1 MKLKS
6 CCKELFRSLDLF
18 SVTQFLRYKQ
28 DESFKTVSGGVTS
41 LIILTI
47 FIVLFGNTA
56 IQTIN
61 RSIIN
66 WTSTTENLYEPTPY
80 VLNFEPGNKFLFTV
94 GIVGFNLNDP
104 AERYFDI
111 QVIETHIGSGAVPLG
126 SRVVN
131 LEPCT
136 PEHFSIT

>member
-41 LIILTI
+41 LIILII
-47 FIVLFGNTA
+47 FIVLFGNKA

-80 VLNFEPGNKFLFTV
+80 VLNF
-94 GIVGFNLNDP
+94 
-104 AERYFDI
+104 
-111 QVIETHIGSGAVPLG
+111 
-126 SRVVN
+126 
-131 LEPCT
+131 
-136 PEHFSIT
+136 